1 MIVIPSTTEQV
12 SSTAC
17 TMKLFHLFSLLT
29 LLFWFQ
35 VEAGVSVD
43 PLQLSHPLD
52 PLTKQEI
59 TRIQVLVLK
68 KYPTSQNRVSF
79 HYVGLD
85 DPEKATVLKWVSS
98 GARTGP
104 RKAFVIAI
112 INSQIHELT
121 INLGSSNV
129 VSDKVQHRNGF
140 PTLTLEEQNE
150 AIALPLT
157 YGPFVESMKK
167 RGLNLSEVV
176 CSFFTVGWYGET
188 EISRRTLRIE
198 CYLKEGTANIY
209 MRPIGGISILVDI
222 NQMKIIEYHDNAI
235 LPVPKAENTEYRA
248 SNMKPPLAPTFHSYG
263 SHQPQGPGFTIK
275 GHTLSWANWKF
286 HIGYDMRAGVMI
298 STASIYDS
306 EVHKYRQVLYRGYI
320 SELFVPYQDPSEEWY
335 CRTYF
340 DAGEFGFGQSMVAL
354 EPLHDCPPQA
364 QFLDVYFAGRD
375 GSPQHLE
382 NAICVFEQYGGISW
396 RHTES
401 AIPNE
406 KIREVRS
413 DVTLIVRSVITIG
426 NYDNIIDWEFKPSGS
441 IKPAISLS
449 GMLEIK
455 AVNITHKEEIKNDQH
470 GTLISEHSIGVYH
483 DHYYIY
489 HLDFDI
495 DGVDNSFV
503 KTNLKTVQ
511 VTDHS
516 SKRKSYWTTSSEIA
530 KTESD
535 AKTKLGF
542 SPSVLAMVNP
552 NKKTSTGNEVGY
564 RLVPSAAVHSLLT
577 EDDYPQIRGAF
588 TNYNVWVT
596 PYNRS
601 EKWAG
606 GLYVDQSRGE
616 DTLPV
621 WTKQNRDIEN
631 KDIVLWYVVGI
642 HHVPCQEDFPI
653 MPLLS
658 TGFELRPTNFFERNP
673 VLKTLS
679 PDMVK
684 WPSCGKSFISF

>member
-1 MIVIPSTTEQV
+1 
-12 SSTAC
+12 
-17 TMKLFHLFSLLT
+17 MKLFNLFSVLTVTLT
-29 LLFWFQ
+29 LLFCFQ

-43 PLQLSHPLD
+43 PLQLTHPLD

-59 TRIQVLVLK
+59 TSIQTLVLK
-68 KYPTSQNRVSF
+68 KYPTSKNRVSF
-79 HYVGLD
+79 HYVGLE

-129 VSDKVQHRNGF
+129 VSDKVKHGNGL

-157 YGPFVESMKK
+157 YGPFVESVKK

-176 CSFFTVGWYGET
+176 CSTFTIGWYGET
-188 EISRRTLRIE
+188 EISPRALRIE
-198 CYLKEGTANIY
+198 CFLKDGTANIY
-209 MRPIGGISILVDI
+209 VRPISGISILVDI
-222 NQMKIIEYHDNAI
+222 EQMKIIEYHDNAI
-235 LPVPKAENTEYRA
+235 EPVPKAENTEYRA
-248 SNMKPPLAPTFHSYG
+248 SHLKPPFSPTLHSYA

-275 GHTLSWANWKF
+275 GHTLSWANWKL
-286 HIGYDMRAGVMI
+286 HIGYDVRAGVII
-298 STASIYDS
+298 STASIYDP
-306 EVHKYRQVLYRGYI
+306 EVHKSRQVLYRGYI
-320 SELFVPYQDPSEEWY
+320 SELFVPYQDPTEEWY
-335 CRTYF
+335 YKTFF

-364 QFLDVYFAGRD
+364 QFLDVYFAGQD

-396 RHTES
+396 RHTETG
-401 AIPNE
+401 IPNE
-406 KIREVRS
+406 EIREVRS
-413 DVTLIVRSVITIG
+413 DVTLIVRSVVTVG
-426 NYDNIIDWEFKPSGS
+426 NYDNVIDWEFKPSGS

-455 AVNITHKEEIKNDQH
+455 AVNITHRDEIKNDQH
-470 GTLISEHSIGVYH
+470 GVLVSEHSIGVYH

-489 HLDFDI
+489 HLDLDI
-495 DGVDNSFV
+495 DGVENSFV
-503 KTNLKTVQ
+503 KTNLKTVL

-516 SKRKSYWTTSSEIA
+516 SKRKSYWTTSSETV
-530 KTESD
+530 KTEHD

-542 SPSVLAMVNP
+542 SPSELTVVNP
-552 NKKTSTGNEVGY
+552 NRKTSTGNEMGY
-564 RLVPSAAVHSLLT
+564 RLIPSAAAHPLLI
-577 EDDYPQIRGAF
+577 EDDYPQIRGGF

-606 GLYVDQSRGE
+606 GLYVDQSRGQ
-616 DTLPV
+616 DTLAI
-621 WTKQNRDIEN
+621 WTMQNRSIEN

-679 PDMVK
+679 PDIVK
-684 WPSCGKSFISF
+684 WPGCEKP

>member
-1 MIVIPSTTEQV
+1 MKPFDLLSLFTLFFF
-12 SSTAC
+12 SS
-17 TMKLFHLFSLLT
+17 
-29 LLFWFQ
+29 FQ
-35 VEAGVSVD
+35 VEAGVSVG
-43 PLQLSHPLD
+43 PLQLTHPFD
-52 PLTKQEI
+52 PLTKQELTLVQTI
-59 TRIQVLVLK
+59 VLK
-68 KYPTSQNRVSF
+68 KYPTSTNRVYF

-85 DPEKATVLKWVSS
+85 DPDKATVLKWVSS
-98 GARTGP
+98 GAETP
-104 RKAFVIAI
+104 RNAFVIAI
-112 INSQIHELT
+112 INTQIHELT
-121 INLGSSNV
+121 INLRSSDV
-129 VSDKVQHRNGF
+129 VSDNIHRGNGF
-140 PTLTLEEQNE
+140 PTLTVDEQSE
-150 AIALPLT
+150 ATELPLK
-157 YGPFVESMKK
+157 YGPFVESVKK

-176 CSFFTVGWYGET
+176 CSTFTIGWYGET
-188 EISRRTLRIE
+188 ESKRALRLE
-198 CYLKEGTANIY
+198 CFLKNGTANIY
-209 MRPIGGISILVDI
+209 VRPINGITILADI
-222 NQMKIIEYHDNAI
+222 DQMKIVAYHDSAVE
-235 LPVPKAENTEYRA
+235 PVPKAENTEYRA
-248 SNMKPPLAPTFHSYG
+248 SHLKPPFSPRLHSYA
-263 SHQPQGPGFTIK
+263 SHQPEGPGFTIK
-275 GHTLSWANWKF
+275 GHSLSWANWKF
-286 HIGYDMRAGVMI
+286 HIGYDVRAGVVI
-298 STASIYDS
+298 STASIYDP
-306 EVHKYRQVLYRGYI
+306 EVHKSRPVLYRGYI
-320 SELFVPYQDPSEEWY
+320 SELFVPYQDPTEEWY
-335 CRTYF
+335 YKTFF
-340 DAGEFGFGQSMVAL
+340 DAGEFGFGQSMVSL
-354 EPLHDCPPQA
+354 EPLHDCPPHA

-396 RHTES
+396 RHTET

-406 KIREVRS
+406 EIREVRS
-413 DVTLIVRSVITIG
+413 DVSLIVRSVVTVG
-426 NYDNIIDWEFKPSGS
+426 NYDNVMDWEFKPSGS

-455 AVNITHKEEIKNDQH
+455 AVDIKHKDEIKHDQH
-470 GTLISEHSIGVYH
+470 GTLVSEHSIGVYH

-503 KTNLKTVQ
+503 KTNLETVQ
-511 VTDHS
+511 VNDNS
-516 SKRKSYWTTSSEIA
+516 SKRKSYWTTSSQIV

-542 SPSVLAMVNP
+542 SPSELAVVNP

-564 RLVPSAAVHSLLT
+564 RLVPNAAVHPLLT

-596 PYNRS
+596 PYNKT

-616 DTLPV
+616 DTLAV
-621 WTKQNRDIEN
+621 WTKQNRGIEN

-679 PDMVK
+679 PDFVK
-684 WPSCGKSFISF
+684 WPGCGKP